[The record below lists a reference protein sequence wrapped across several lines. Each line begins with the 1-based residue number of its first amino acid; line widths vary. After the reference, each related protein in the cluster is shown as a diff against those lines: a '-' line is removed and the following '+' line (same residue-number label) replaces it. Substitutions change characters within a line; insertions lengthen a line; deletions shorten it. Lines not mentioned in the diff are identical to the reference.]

1 MFRQSVI
8 LLWLGIVAGVDAV
21 GEEPPAINPFGP
33 RQETREDAL
42 PGYVELSDGKV
53 YAGQV
58 YLTRDARLQIFDAEM
73 QRQREVPLN
82 AISKIECH
90 VDKEWQEREWRFRE
104 NANDE
109 KVYTGRSYPAR
120 VYSYIL
126 TLKNGQKISGPLSGI
141 LYVAPEG
148 GTKPVKLLLHKRDKG
163 EFGMDLSSLVYV
175 RSAEFGEEALRRG
188 KALAKRASEAA
199 AKH

>member
-1 MFRQSVI
+1 MVRRSI
-8 LLWLGIVAGVDAV
+8 ISLWLGIVAGVAMA
-21 GEEPPAINPFGP
+21 GEEPPALNPFGP

-42 PGYVELSDGKV
+42 PGFVELSSGKV

-58 YLTRDARLQIFDAEM
+58 YLTRDARLQIFDGEL

-82 AISKIECH
+82 AIAKIECH
-90 VDKEWQEREWRFRE
+90 VDKEWLEREWRFRE

-126 TLKNGQKISGPLSGI
+126 TLKDGRKISGPLSGI
-141 LYVAPEG
+141 LYVASEG
-148 GTKPVKLLLHKRDKG
+148 EAKPVKLLLHKRDKG
-163 EFGMDLSSLVYV
+163 EVGADLNSLVYV

-188 KALAKRASEAA
+188 KAAANRASDSAG
-199 AKH
+199 KR